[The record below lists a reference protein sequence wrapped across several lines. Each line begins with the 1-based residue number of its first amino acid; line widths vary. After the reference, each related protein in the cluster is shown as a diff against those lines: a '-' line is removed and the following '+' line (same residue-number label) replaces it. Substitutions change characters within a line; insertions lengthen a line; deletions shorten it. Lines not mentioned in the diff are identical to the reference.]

1 MAMVRKLVIG
11 ILIPGVALAAALAAV
26 SKFPDLRL
34 HIRARLLAGWGA
46 ENCGIL
52 KPGTNPN
59 ASNTCVL
66 KAYTDQK
73 PFFVV
78 YDTQEKRTD
87 STFIDAMAADKA
99 GNLYDLEFI
108 SRRWYSQDLPAAA
121 KMSDDRYVFIEL
133 CPAPSAINKSIYK
146 GLTCSPRIMLH

>member
-1 MAMVRKLVIG
+1 MARKLIIALLVA
-11 ILIPGVALAAALAAV
+11 GVALAAAVAAV
-26 SKFPDLRL
+26 YKFPELRL
-34 HIRARLLAGWGA
+34 HIRARMLAGLLA
-46 ENCGIL
+46 ENCGVL
-52 KPGTNPN
+52 KPGTSPN

-78 YDTQEKRTD
+78 YDTQENRTD

-121 KMSDDRYVFIEL
+121 KISDDRYVFIEL
-133 CPAPSAINKSIYK
+133 CPVPVTINKSIYK